1 MKHKIIP
8 MTNDRMFKAVLTS
21 KEARDYLVDIISGIT
36 GLPKEDLK
44 RDMTFKNS
52 EHPVSAISESKK
64 ISDLVVEVK
73 EGVINLEM
81 NETYYKKLVD
91 RNFEYIVKLKSNLV
105 GESYNEIKK
114 VIQINFDNFNKYN
127 DERIVIKFEMMDETG
142 IKEGVSLESYHVI
155 LPNVKEKYYNER
167 EKDELVR
174 KLVILVEE
182 RDEELQ
188 KLIDANMELRPVG
201 KKMVEI
207 SRDEELNGIYDRE
220 EHERRVRNSL
230 IEDALEDGW
239 NRGKKEG
246 IEAGKKEGKEQ
257 GIKEGIEEGKKEG
270 IKEGKVQGIK
280 EGIKEGRK
288 KANLEIAKRMLDKN
302 IDEDTILEIACITLS
317 ELEKLKDNM

>member
-36 GLPKEDLK
+36 GLPKENLK
-44 RDMTFKNS
+44 RDMTFKS
-52 EHPVSAISESKK
+52 PEHPVSGISESKK

-73 EGVINLEM
+73 DGVINLEM

-257 GIKEGIEEGKKEG
+257 GIKEGKA
-270 IKEGKVQGIK
+270 QGIK
-280 EGIKEGRK
+280 EVAKNLIKQGIDEAIISESTGLTKE
-288 KANLEIAKRMLDKN
+288 EIAK
-302 IDEDTILEIACITLS
+302 
-317 ELEKLKDNM
+317 LKSS

>member
-52 EHPVSAISESKK
+52 EHPVSGISESKK

-73 EGVINLEM
+73 DGVINLEM

-246 IEAGKKEGKEQ
+246 IEAGKKEGKAQGIKEGKAQ
-257 GIKEGIEEGKKEG
+257 GIKEGI
-270 IKEGKVQGIK
+270 
-280 EGIKEGRK
+280 K

-317 ELEKLKDNM
+317 ELEKLKENM

>member
-21 KEARDYLVDIISGIT
+21 KEARDYLADIISEIT
-36 GLPKEDLK
+36 GLPKENLK
-44 RDMTFKNS
+44 RDMTFKS
-52 EHPVSAISESKK
+52 PEHPVSGISESKK

-73 EGVINLEM
+73 DGVINLEM

-142 IKEGVSLESYHVI
+142 LKEGVSLESYHVI

-188 KLIDANMELRPVG
+188 KLIDTNMELRPVG

-257 GIKEGIEEGKKEG
+257 GIKEVAKNL
-270 IKEGKVQGIK
+270 IKQGIDEAIISESTGLTK
-280 EGIKEGRK
+280 E
-288 KANLEIAKRMLDKN
+288 EI
-302 IDEDTILEIACITLS
+302 T
-317 ELEKLKDNM
+317 KLKSS